1 MVVFQAWTSKLTVYF
16 GYGKVFGEL
25 QHCNAQQIFR
35 VGQAFKRLGSHRQ
48 SPELG
53 GCPCLRGLGRIK
65 KSKKVGQEFVD
76 RNERFVPLP
85 RR

>member
-1 MVVFQAWTSKLTVYF
+1 MEKSLENCNTATRSKFF
-16 GYGKVFGEL
+16 GLVK
-25 QHCNAQQIFR
+25 
-35 VGQAFKRLGSHRQ
+35 AFKRLGSHRQ